1 MNPLFE
7 QYGKQ
12 NQNGF
17 ANSFAQFVNNFRQTS
32 NRSPEEVVKELLASG
47 RMPQQQ
53 FEQLR
58 NTANQLT
65 GKNY

>member
-7 QYGKQ
+7 QYGRK
-12 NQNGF
+12 NQNGISNDF
-17 ANSFAQFVNNFRQTS
+17 LRFISNFRQNS
-32 NRSPEEVVKELLASG
+32 NKSPEEVVKELLANG
-47 RMPQQQ
+47 KMTQQQ

-58 NTANQLT
+58 KTANQLT